1 MKWTEVAL
9 RVDGQLTDT
18 IAEIFSEY
26 GYQGVAIERDG
37 IMPDRWDEVTLPQPT
52 QFTVRAYLPENGDL
66 TNVQQQLEDALRG
79 YSLETPIYRTVSEE
93 NWAEAW
99 KQHYHPLRV
108 GQRIVV
114 RPTWEPADL
123 KPDDIEIALDPGM
136 AFGTGTHPTT
146 QLCLEAIEDWMPPGQ
161 SVLDLGC
168 GSGILSIAAA
178 KLGASN
184 IFAIDV
190 DPVAVEA
197 ARENI
202 ADNGVADQVQLA
214 TGGLPEVLEVGRQYD
229 FAAVNILARII
240 IQMCPVGLGQVVRP
254 GGRAIFSGLIESQ
267 VDEVEHGLRHTGLVP
282 LRRRQLGDWILIE
295 AEAPS

>member
-197 ARENI
+197 AQREHR
-202 ADNGVADQVQLA
+202 G
-214 TGGLPEVLEVGRQYD
+214 
-229 FAAVNILARII
+229 
-240 IQMCPVGLGQVVRP
+240 
-254 GGRAIFSGLIESQ
+254 
-267 VDEVEHGLRHTGLVP
+267 
-282 LRRRQLGDWILIE
+282 
-295 AEAPS
+295 